1 MIELFIAGTPAPQGS
16 KNAFRRG
23 NRIALVEANKNLP
36 AWREQVTKELQKL
49 NETNGIMIEG
59 PIYVAAHFY
68 IARPKTN
75 KRLYPTTKPDLD
87 KLTRAIGDCLT
98 KAMII
103 QDDSY
108 VIEWNARKSYADTM
122 PTGVLLTIETF

>member
-1 MIELFIAGTPAPQGS
+1 MLELFIAGTPAPQGS

-23 NRIALVEANKNLP
+23 SRISLVEANKNLP
-36 AWREQVTKELQKL
+36 AWREQVIKQLQKL
-49 NETNGIMIEG
+49 NETNGIMYEG
-59 PIYVAAHFY
+59 AVYVSAHFY
-68 IARPKTN
+68 INRPKSN
-75 KRLYPTTKPDLD
+75 KRTYPTTKPDTD
-87 KLTRAIGDCLT
+87 KLIRAIGDCLT

-108 VIEWNARKSYADTM
+108 VIEWSARKSYADTM

>member
-1 MIELFIAGTPAPQGS
+1 
-16 KNAFRRG
+16 
-23 NRIALVEANKNLP
+23 
-36 AWREQVTKELQKL
+36 
-49 NETNGIMIEG
+49 MIEG